1 MYNMNKYY
9 LTISALQKSIRW
21 CEVNASRYFA
31 RELVNMGCPGGAFNR
46 LMIIAAED
54 IGLADP
60 SLLLYERQCLDR
72 FNDLIKKYGIKKRDA
87 VKFPALCEIVDRA
100 AIAAAVSYKSRMLT
114 MASFATLYDI
124 YQRETFNENTFTYLK
139 RFADAVE
146 NRDEKQALYYAFVAG
161 LFFNSMDRILTYAR
175 DQGEKR
181 GDYLIKRWVDEY
193 KRNPELLVLV
203 GVVVMLC
210 RDLNFSHG
218 AYIDAIDQY
227 RSIPIKAAQIPDRAY
242 DKHTA
247 AGKRRGRG
255 LEHFFDEG
263 GSVKN
268 ERFPNDWEQTGR
280 DAYFRAESIKL
291 EKTSK
296 IIDAIK
302 AKYENSQKQPA
313 IYNTIAI

>member
-1 MYNMNKYY
+1 M
-9 LTISALQKSIRW
+9 
-21 CEVNASRYFA
+21 
-31 RELVNMGCPGGAFNR
+31 
-46 LMIIAAED
+46 
-54 IGLADP
+54 LA
-60 SLLLYERQCLDR
+60 
-72 FNDLIKKYGIKKRDA
+72 
-87 VKFPALCEIVDRA
+87 
-100 AIAAAVSYKSRMLT
+100 

-124 YQRETFNENTFTYLK
+124 HQRENFKENTMTYLK

-161 LFFNSMDRILTYAR
+161 LFFSSTGRILTYAGR
-175 DQGEKR
+175 QGEKR
-181 GDYLIKRWVDEY
+181 GDYLIQQWVDEY

-218 AYIDAIDQY
+218 AYIDAIDHY
-227 RSIPIKAAQIPDRAY
+227 RSIPIKTAQIPDRAY

-247 AGKRRGRG
+247 AGKKKGRG
-255 LEHFFDEG
+255 LGHFFNAG
-263 GSVKN
+263 ASVKN
-268 ERFPNDWEQTGR
+268 ERFPNDWEKSGR
-280 DAYFRAESIKL
+280 NAYFRAESIKL
-291 EKTSK
+291 GKTSK